1 MFFRSSRY
9 SGNIEDLVTTSYTS
23 GDGLTVAGG
32 ESVGTCDNTNG
43 DESNTDKDILNSHPS
58 KPPPPQSVAEVLTR
72 IGLEVMRIDNLVSC
86 FEVVTNFSQ
95 FK

>member
-23 GDGLTVAGG
+23 GDGLTVTGG

-43 DESNTDKDILNSHPS
+43 DESNTDILNSHPS

-72 IGLEVMRIDNLVSC
+72 IGLEVMRI
-86 FEVVTNFSQ
+86 E
-95 FK
+95 